1 MVVPKRYK
9 VCKKG
14 KIRKITIF
22 CRYQQIHVEGEWK
35 RTKRLGGGRHRTETT
50 SERRMERVVEGGRK
64 RGRRKSEKE
73 HEFNTITP

>member
-1 MVVPKRYK
+1 MEKDEE
-9 VCKKG
+9 
-14 KIRKITIF
+14 I
-22 CRYQQIHVEGEWK
+22 
-35 RTKRLGGGRHRTETT
+35 GGGRHRTETT